1 MPCQALRLQSRRA
14 GSSLIGGSFD
24 RTCMICTVLVHTQEN
39 WD

>member
-14 GSSLIGGSFD
+14 GSSPIGGSFD
-24 RTCMICTVLVHTQEN
+24 RTCMICAVHTQEN